1 MQEVL
6 NSGLPKETNMT
17 DNKLKEKVIKEEKN
31 EEIIPQ
37 KSSRSKVS
45 KSLIRFMNMFG
56 FFNRNQVVHSMP
68 FILFVT
74 LLIIGYIANSYYA
87 EHIIREI
94 DKTKTD
100 LKENRAQ
107 YISIM
112 SKLMFQSNQSEVA
125 KVLGPFN
132 IKESTEPPGK
142 IFITEVNKK

>member
-1 MQEVL
+1 M
-6 NSGLPKETNMT
+6 S
-17 DNKLKEKVIKEEKN
+17 DNKLKEKVIAEETKEENPPKK
-31 EEIIPQ
+31 
-37 KSSRSKVS
+37 KSYPKASRN
-45 KSLIRFMNMFG
+45 LIRFMNMFG

-74 LLIIGYIANSYYA
+74 LLIIGYIGNSYYA

-112 SKLMFQSNQSEVA
+112 SKLMYQSNQSEVA
-125 KVLGPFN
+125 KVLEPYH
-132 IKESTEPPGK
+132 IKETTEPPGK
-142 IFITEVNKK
+142 IFITEITTK

>member
-1 MQEVL
+1 M
-6 NSGLPKETNMT
+6 S
-17 DNKLKEKVIKEEKN
+17 DNKLKEKVIAEETI

-37 KSSRSKVS
+37 KPSRSKVS
-45 KSLIRFMNMFG
+45 KKVIRFMNMFG

-68 FILFVT
+68 FILFIT

-112 SKLMFQSNQSEVA
+112 SKLMYQSNQTEVA
-125 KVLGPFN
+125 KVLGPYN
-132 IKESTEPPGK
+132 IKETTEPPGK
-142 IFITEVNKK
+142 IFITEITTK

>member
-1 MQEVL
+1 M
-6 NSGLPKETNMT
+6 S
-17 DNKLKEKVIKEEKN
+17 DNKIKEKVIVEEAKVEIAPKKILRPKASKN
-31 EEIIPQ
+31 
-37 KSSRSKVS
+37 
-45 KSLIRFMNMFG
+45 LIRFMNMFG
-56 FFNRNQVVHSMP
+56 FFNRNQIVHSMP

-74 LLIIGYIANSYYA
+74 LLIIGYIGNSYYA

-112 SKLMFQSNQSEVA
+112 SKLMYQSNQSQIA
-125 KVLGPFN
+125 KALEPDQ

-142 IFITEVNKK
+142 IFITEKITK

>member
-1 MQEVL
+1 M
-6 NSGLPKETNMT
+6 S
-17 DNKLKEKVIKEEKN
+17 DNKLKEKVIEDVKQEENSPKK
-31 EEIIPQ
+31 IRRPQ
-37 KSSRSKVS
+37 VS

-56 FFNRNQVVHSMP
+56 FFSRNQIVHSMP
-68 FILFVT
+68 FILFVS

-112 SKLMFQSNQSEVA
+112 SKLMYQSNQSEVA
-125 KVLGPFN
+125 KVLEPYH
-132 IKESTEPPGK
+132 ITETTEPPGN
-142 IFITEVNKK
+142 IFITENTTKK